1 MSALKRRTVSE
12 EEALAR
18 LEELCARAE
27 HCTGEIRERL
37 WKWGIASDIQEK
49 IIDSL
54 IDGRFVD
61 DTRFARAFVNDKV
74 RFARWGRRKIAYAL
88 AAKRIDHE
96 IIRDSIAEID
106 EETYLENLQDLIEA
120 KAKSIGNGTYEQR
133 EKILRF
139 IVGRGYEPSL
149 ASDLIR
155 KIT

>member
-37 WKWGIASDIQEK
+37 WKWGISSDIQEK

-54 IDGRFVD
+54 IDRRFVD

-88 AAKRIDHE
+88 AAKRIDRE
-96 IIRDSIAEID
+96 IIRDTLAEID
-106 EETYLENLQDLIEA
+106 EETYQKNLSDLIQA
-120 KAKSIGNGTYEQR
+120 KAKSVGCETYEQR

-149 ASDLIR
+149 ASDAIR

>member
-18 LEELCARAE
+18 LEELCSRAE

>member
-54 IDGRFVD
+54 IDRRFVD
-61 DTRFARAFVNDKV
+61 DTRFARAFVNDKF

-88 AAKRIDHE
+88 AAKRIDRE
-96 IIRDSIAEID
+96 IIRDTLAEID
-106 EETYLENLQDLIEA
+106 EETYLKNLSDLIQA
-120 KAKSIGNGTYEQR
+120 KAKSVGCETYEQR

>member
-12 EEALAR
+12 KEALAR

-37 WKWGIASDIQEK
+37 WKWGISSDIQEK

-54 IDGRFVD
+54 IDRRFVD
-61 DTRFARAFVNDKV
+61 DTRFARAFVNDKF

-88 AAKRIDHE
+88 AAKRIDRE

-106 EETYLENLQDLIEA
+106 EETYLGNLQDLIEA

-149 ASDLIR
+149 ASDTIR

>member
-37 WKWGIASDIQEK
+37 WKWGISSDIQEK

-54 IDGRFVD
+54 IDRRFVD
-61 DTRFARAFVNDKV
+61 DTRFARAFVNDKF

-88 AAKRIDHE
+88 AAKRIDRE

-106 EETYLENLQDLIEA
+106 EETYLKNLSDLIQA
-120 KAKSIGNGTYEQR
+120 KAKSVGCETYEQR

-149 ASDLIR
+149 AYDTIR